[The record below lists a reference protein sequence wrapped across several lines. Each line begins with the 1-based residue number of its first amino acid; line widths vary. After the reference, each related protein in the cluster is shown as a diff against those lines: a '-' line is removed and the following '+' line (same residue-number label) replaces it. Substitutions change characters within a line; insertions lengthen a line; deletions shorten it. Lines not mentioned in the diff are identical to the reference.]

1 MTNFDVVTKLKA
13 FADNKFDVAKM
24 LIFLFDRVGN
34 IVGKGENADYQ
45 RFLLFL
51 QCFTKSSS
59 SGCPK
64 LGLCGKELNMTY
76 FHTCC

>member
-45 RFLLFL
+45 HFLLFL

-59 SGCPK
+59 SGCQK
-64 LGLCGKELNMTY
+64 SGLCGKELNMTY